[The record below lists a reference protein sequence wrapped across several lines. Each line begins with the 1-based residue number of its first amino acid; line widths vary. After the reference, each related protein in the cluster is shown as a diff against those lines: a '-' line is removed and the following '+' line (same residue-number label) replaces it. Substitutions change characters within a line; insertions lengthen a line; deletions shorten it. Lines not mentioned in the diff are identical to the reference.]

1 MIDKVLELTH
11 SSGNFYR
18 DFDRTDA
25 DARQL
30 KAIVAAEII
39 KMFDE
44 QGLTVRA
51 AHTLTGIAAADFSR
65 IRHATL
71 SRFTVDRLTAIINKL
86 GSRVE
91 FTVRVERQK
100 NRELAEVA

>member
-39 KMFDE
+39 KS
-44 QGLTVRA
+44 GRTSNS
-51 AHTLTGIAAADFSR
+51 G
-65 IRHATL
+65 
-71 SRFTVDRLTAIINKL
+71 
-86 GSRVE
+86 
-91 FTVRVERQK
+91 
-100 NRELAEVA
+100 NRC